1 MSSICS
7 TRVVTSTVHRSTR
20 VSAAGDAL
28 IVGELDAATGA
39 SADVQAAVKRTS
51 QTTMEAGRYR
61 ERRSRDVRI
70 VRNRT
75 RYYGSVVAMIRSYR

>member
-1 MSSICS
+1 MSCICS
-7 TRVVTSTVHRSTR
+7 TRIVTSAVHRSSR
-20 VSAAGDAL
+20 LSAAGDAL

-51 QTTMEAGRYR
+51 QTTMEAGRSR

-75 RYYGSVVAMIRSYR
+75 RYYGSVVAMIRSC